1 MVYVTKYVV
10 SLLRSMSLIKKNV
23 LKLCMQL
30 ESVVSFVRFS
40 KQYLYISSG
49 HNMTVCLALTAL
61 VTADFTT
68 VPT

>member
-1 MVYVTKYVV
+1 MYATG
-10 SLLRSMSLIKKNV
+10 I
-23 LKLCMQL
+23 C
-30 ESVVSFVRFS
+30 VVSFVRFS

-68 VPT
+68 PVHASDGYG